1 MHKTI
6 NLLKMKKLKLAIIA
20 ISLTNSLFVFAQKKV
35 ALHHNGTTQIFS
47 GIQPLTDAY
56 NAAQN
61 GDTIYVPGGLYT
73 IPTIEKR
80 IALIGTGYFTDS
92 TNATGRTQINGLT
105 IDIGA
110 DKSYISGL
118 YIVGNILMNGQAQI
132 DSIEIHRNH
141 ITASIGYF
149 NADINR
155 PENQKS
161 KGTLIYENRVN
172 VITGENA
179 SHLRVFNNIIFNYV
193 AGIKMNGW
201 IRNNTFQLN
210 PSSIN
215 ITGIN
220 ESLIE
225 NNFFAFG
232 WSSVF
237 NNTFHSN
244 ICNFDPTAD
253 LQNTYTN
260 TYINQNPTSV
270 FVNWQSPDNY
280 IIDYHLLNPPAFTAN
295 NASQIGIFGGYYPFK
310 VGGLP
315 INPHIGTI
323 NIGTQTNSNG
333 ELPVQIRV
341 TSQND

>member
-1 MHKTI
+1 
-6 NLLKMKKLKLAIIA
+6 MKKLKLAIIA

-35 ALHHNGTTQIFS
+35 ALHHNGTTQIFA

-56 NAAQN
+56 NAAQS
-61 GDTIYVPGGLYT
+61 GDTIYVPGGLYS
-73 IPTIEKR
+73 IPTIDKR

-118 YIVGNILMNGQAQI
+118 YVVGNILMNGQAQI
-132 DSIEIHRNH
+132 DSIKIHRNH
-141 ITASIGYF
+141 ITASISYF

-179 SHLRVFNNIIFNYV
+179 SDLRVFNNIIFNYV

-225 NNFFAFG
+225 NNYFAFG
-232 WSSVF
+232 WSSAF

-260 TYINQNPTSV
+260 TYINQSPTSV
-270 FVNWQSPDNY
+270 FVNWQSPDSY
-280 IIDYHLLNPPAFTAN
+280 IVDYHLVNPSAFTAN

>member
-1 MHKTI
+1 
-6 NLLKMKKLKLAIIA
+6 MKKIKLAIIA

>member
-1 MHKTI
+1 M
-6 NLLKMKKLKLAIIA
+6 NNPANMKKNNFHLVILIVILNL
-20 ISLTNSLFVFAQKKV
+20 SLNAQKKV
-35 ALHHNGTTQIFS
+35 ALHHAGTTQIFG

-56 NAAQN
+56 NAAQS

-73 IPTIEKR
+73 IPTIAKR

-118 YIVGNILMNGQAQI
+118 YITGNIQMNGQSKI
-132 DSIEIHRNH
+132 DSIKIHRNH
-141 ITASIGYF
+141 ITGSIGFY

-161 KGTLIYENRVN
+161 KGILIFENRVS
-172 VITGENA
+172 IISGENA
-179 SHLRVFNNIIFNYV
+179 SDIRVINNIIFNYV
-193 AGIKMNGW
+193 ASIKMNGW
-201 IRNNTFQLN
+201 IRNNTFQAN
-210 PSSIN
+210 ASSIN
-215 ITGIN
+215 IADVN

-225 NNFFAFG
+225 NNYFVLG
-232 WSSVF
+232 WSISY

-244 ICNFDPTAD
+244 ICSFNPTAD
-253 LQNTYTN
+253 LQNTYVN
-260 TYINQNPTSV
+260 TYINQSPTSV
-270 FVNWQSPDNY
+270 FVNWQSPDSY
-280 IIDYHLLNPPAFTAN
+280 TVDYHLVNPSAYTAN
-295 NASQIGIFGGYYPFK
+295 NTSQIGIFGGYYPFK

-315 INPHIGTI
+315 NNPHIGSI
-323 NIGTQTNSNG
+323 NISTQTNSNG

>member
-1 MHKTI
+1 M
-6 NLLKMKKLKLAIIA
+6 NNPANMKKNNFHLVILIVILNL
-20 ISLTNSLFVFAQKKV
+20 SLNAQKKV
-35 ALHHNGTTQIFS
+35 ALHHAGTTQIFG

-56 NAAQN
+56 NAAQS

-73 IPTIEKR
+73 IPTIAKR

-118 YIVGNILMNGQAQI
+118 YIVGNIFMNGQAQI
-132 DSIEIHRNH
+132 DSIKIHRNH
-141 ITASIGYF
+141 ITASISYF

-172 VITGENA
+172 IITGENA
-179 SHLRVFNNIIFNYV
+179 SDLRVFNNIIFNYV

-201 IRNNTFQLN
+201 IRNNTFQSN

-232 WSSVF
+232 WSISY

-244 ICNFDPTAD
+244 ICSFNPTAD
-253 LQNTYTN
+253 LQNTYVN
-260 TYINQNPTSV
+260 TYINQSPTSV
-270 FVNWQSPDNY
+270 FVNWQSPDSY
-280 IIDYHLLNPPAFTAN
+280 TVDYHLVNPSAYTAN
-295 NASQIGIFGGYYPFK
+295 NTSQIGIFDGYYPFK

-315 INPHIGTI
+315 NNPHIGSI
-323 NIGTQTNSNG
+323 NISTQTNSNG

>member
-1 MHKTI
+1 
-6 NLLKMKKLKLAIIA
+6 MKKIKLAIIA

-179 SHLRVFNNIIFNYV
+179 SDLRVFNNIIFNYV